1 MCISGM
7 EAFTIYGIG
16 RAAKRPRLTKADGM
30 NGSIPT
36 I

>member
-7 EAFTIYGIG
+7 EAFTIYGIV

-30 NGSIPT
+30 NGPILT